1 MTEKHRE
8 QRIKLLKDQLTIAVW
23 FEKEFK
29 DKLGVKGYQE
39 FIDSRLD
46 EINRLDNDKNSKP

>member
-1 MTEKHRE
+1 MTDKQRE
-8 QRIKLLKDQLTIAVW
+8 QRKKLLKDQLTIAVL

-29 DKLGVKGYQE
+29 EKLGEKGYQA

-46 EINRLDNDKNSKP
+46 ELNLLNAKKDRN

>member
-1 MTEKHRE
+1 MTDKQRE
-8 QRIKLLKDQLTIAVW
+8 QRIKLMKDQLTIAVW

-29 DKLGVKGYQE
+29 EKLGERGYQE

-46 EINRLDNDKNSKP
+46 EINRLNTTKP